1 MTLYCYLKILF
12 LSFILLVK
20 EKYNAILCFAE
31 FGIFL
36 IDPIA
41 KRNFS
46 ITSQE
51 KILQLIN
58 DGMIYIHQL
67 YF

>member
-1 MTLYCYLKILF
+1 MTLYCYLEILF

-20 EKYNAILCFAE
+20 EKCNAILCFAE
-31 FGIFL
+31 FGIFF

-41 KRNFS
+41 ERNFN

-51 KILQLIN
+51 KFSSQL
-58 DGMIYIHQL
+58 MMV
-67 YF
+67 